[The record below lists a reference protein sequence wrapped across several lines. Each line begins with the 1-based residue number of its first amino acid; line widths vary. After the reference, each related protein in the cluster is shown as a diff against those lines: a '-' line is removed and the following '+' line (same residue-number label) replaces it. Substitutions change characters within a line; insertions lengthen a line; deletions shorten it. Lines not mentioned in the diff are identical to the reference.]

1 MGSWNCKEEEEE
13 EEEEKVANR
22 ATQSSSVWTVC
33 VWYTRAMYE
42 QERVSLSLWAGF
54 MIIVLVLLMGIENC
68 YAEVTHHFAARSAG
82 KNK

>member
-1 MGSWNCKEEEEE
+1 MGSWNCIEEEE
-13 EEEEKVANR
+13 EEEEKVAYR
-22 ATQSSSVWTVC
+22 APQSSSVWTVC
-33 VWYTRAMYE
+33 AWYMRAMY
-42 QERVSLSLWAGF
+42 ERVSLSLWAGF